1 MRLYWSRVGPESDRT
16 DVLGKE
22 YLCEHTHTHTHPYT
36 HTHTH
41 THSHTLTHTHS
52 HTHTHTLSHTH
63 SHTHI
68 HSHREM
74 HVNMKAD
81 IARCFYKEI
90 QANQEPETES
100 VTASEETVLLTS

>member
-1 MRLYWSRVGPESDRT
+1 MGPESDRT

-22 YLCEHTHTHTHPYT
+22 YLCEHTHTHTH
-36 HTHTH
+36 
-41 THSHTLTHTHS
+41 THSHTLTHTHTHTLTHS
-52 HTHTHTLSHTH
+52 LTHTHTHT
-63 SHTHI
+63 